1 MVSSGGDVMIE
12 RSRSSQRRK
21 LSARVLL
28 PSLLV
33 GSGVGVFGVA
43 PALAAGSPT
52 TAALHSNDDGDH
64 DRGGDDGHRRV
75 FRDRGDVRYMWFRVC
90 DTAQSTAA
98 STGTTS
104 TGTTSTTTLEPVASD
119 AVAAAVAGATTTDT
133 TTRTVAPGASTSD
146 TTTTTTTTPDTAAT
160 DTTTPDAAA
169 TDTTTTPD
177 TAATDTTTTPDTA
190 ATETTT
196 DTTTTDED
204 DATKAY
210 PTFIV
215 IPMAKDEAKAL
226 DRSDR
231 RECYDLT
238 TRALTSADTT
248 SDAAAE
254 TTMATPTET
263 ATVTETP
270 APAATTQTTG

>member
-133 TTRTVAPGASTSD
+133 TT
-146 TTTTTTTTPDTAAT
+146 TTTTTSDTAAT
-160 DTTTPDAAA
+160 DTTTPDA
-169 TDTTTTPD
+169 
-177 TAATDTTTTPDTA
+177 AATDTTTTPDTA

-254 TTMATPTET
+254 TTTATPTET

>member
-1 MVSSGGDVMIE
+1 MVSSGGDAMIE
-12 RSRSSQRRK
+12 RSRSSRRRK

-52 TAALHSNDDGDH
+52 TAALHSDDDGDH

-98 STGTTS
+98 ASTGTTS

-133 TTRTVAPGASTSD
+133 TTGTVAPGASTSD

-160 DTTTPDAAA
+160 DTTTPDA
-169 TDTTTTPD
+169 
-177 TAATDTTTTPDTA
+177 AATDTTTTPDTA

-254 TTMATPTET
+254 TTTATPTET

>member
-1 MVSSGGDVMIE
+1 MIE
-12 RSRSSQRRK
+12 QSRSSQWRK

-52 TAALHSNDDGDH
+52 TAALHANDDGDH
-64 DRGGDDGHRRV
+64 DRGDDGHRRI

-90 DTAQSTAA
+90 DTAPSTAAA

-104 TGTTSTTTLEPVASD
+104 TGTTSTTTLEPVAPD

-133 TTRTVAPGASTSD
+133 TTGTVAPGASTSD
-146 TTTTTTTTPDTAAT
+146 TTTTT
-160 DTTTPDAAA
+160 
-169 TDTTTTPD
+169 
-177 TAATDTTTTPDTA
+177 TTTTPDTA

-196 DTTTTDED
+196 DTTTTDAD

-248 SDAAAE
+248 SDTE
-254 TTMATPTET
+254 TTTATP
-263 ATVTETP
+263 TVTETP
-270 APAATTQTTG
+270 APTATTQTTG